1 MFSRPG
7 IERAILSIMLR
18 DNKVLYEITG
28 DNIGV
33 KHFSVNG
40 NKVIFTAIMHLVFN
54 EGIEKLD
61 SVLIYNTI
69 TDEKAKGYLDELGG
83 LEYIDTLFNACIF
96 NNIEMY
102 SKQLKETYKNRALY
116 EEISKAKEAFENNKD
131 ANTVMEE
138 FEHNTSAIVIEDVKN
153 TSYKIGTSLKD
164 RMEERRS
171 NPKDVYG
178 YKIGWKHFDNVSQ
191 GMQNNDL
198 VVIVGE
204 PKSGKSAILTNIC
217 ERLCSSGLKGVY
229 FDTELSDEEFEDRLL
244 SCVSGVSFTEIRN
257 GQCYKDTEHGS
268 AVEKTQK
275 INVATDLISQFELYH
290 EFCPDF
296 NIEKITKMSKYY
308 KKEKEVDFIVFDYI
322 KMPNSDV
329 NANTKE
335 YERLGYFTTCLKD
348 LAGVLEVPVI
358 TACQTNRT
366 QLGNTEPDA
375 GSIGGSFKILQLAS
389 KLYFIRNKTEYE
401 LTNEQYKYGN
411 QMLHIAF
418 QRHGGNGEKIHIQ
431 FDKQIMR
438 MREVM

>member
-7 IERAILSIMLR
+7 IERALLSIMLR
-18 DNKVLYEITG
+18 DNKILYEATG

-40 NKVIFTAIMHLVFN
+40 NKVIFTAMVHLVLN

-61 SVLIYNTI
+61 SVLIYNTVQ
-69 TDEKAKGYLDELGG
+69 DEKAKGFLDELGG

-96 NNIEMY
+96 NNFEIY
-102 SKQLKETYKNRALY
+102 SKQLKETYKSRALY
-116 EEISKAKEAFENNKD
+116 DEISKAKLSLENNKEID
-131 ANTVMEE
+131 GVMEE
-138 FEHNTSAIVIEDVKN
+138 FEHNTSAIVLDDTKD
-153 TSYKIGTSLKD
+153 TSYKVGSNLKE
-164 RMEERRS
+164 RMDERKA

-178 YKIGWKHFDNVSQ
+178 YKIGWEHFDKVSQ

-204 PKSGKSAILTNIC
+204 PKSGKSAILTNWC
-217 ERLCSSGLKGVY
+217 ERLCSSGLKGAY
-229 FDTELSDEEFEDRLL
+229 FDTELDDDEFEDRLL
-244 SCVSGVSFTEIRN
+244 SLVSGVEFAEIRN
-257 GQCYKDTEHGS
+257 GQCYKDTSLGT
-268 AVEKTQK
+268 AIQKTQM
-275 INVATDLISQFELYH
+275 INSAMDEIEQFELYH

-296 NIEKITKMSKYY
+296 SIEKVTKMARYY
-308 KKEKEVDFIVFDYI
+308 KKEKGIDFLVFDYI
-322 KMPNSDV
+322 KMPNGDV
-329 NANTKE
+329 SANSKE

-348 LAGVLEVPVI
+348 LAGTLKIPVI

-366 QLGNTEPDA
+366 QLGNTDPDA

-418 QRHGGNGEKIHIQ
+418 QRHGGNGEKVHIQ
-431 FDKQIMR
+431 FDKPIMR

>member
-229 FDTELSDEEFEDRLL
+229 FDTELVTFLFQFSLIKL
-244 SCVSGVSFTEIRN
+244 SCSSVRFSCLFTQPKCVSDI
-257 GQCYKDTEHGS
+257 
-268 AVEKTQK
+268 
-275 INVATDLISQFELYH
+275 
-290 EFCPDF
+290 
-296 NIEKITKMSKYY
+296 
-308 KKEKEVDFIVFDYI
+308 
-322 KMPNSDV
+322 
-329 NANTKE
+329 
-335 YERLGYFTTCLKD
+335 
-348 LAGVLEVPVI
+348 
-358 TACQTNRT
+358 
-366 QLGNTEPDA
+366 
-375 GSIGGSFKILQLAS
+375 
-389 KLYFIRNKTEYE
+389 
-401 LTNEQYKYGN
+401 
-411 QMLHIAF
+411 
-418 QRHGGNGEKIHIQ
+418 
-431 FDKQIMR
+431 
-438 MREVM
+438 